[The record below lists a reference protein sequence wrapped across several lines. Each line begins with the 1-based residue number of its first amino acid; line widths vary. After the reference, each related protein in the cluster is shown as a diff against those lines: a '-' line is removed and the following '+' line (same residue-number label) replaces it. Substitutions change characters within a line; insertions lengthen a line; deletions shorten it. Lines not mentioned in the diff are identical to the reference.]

1 MTKSILKLTVVSA
14 AQLLGGCTATML
26 RWDSMRMR
34 EEIRAADNTESS
46 PGAKHASNPKTTTI
60 YAIHDRLGAP
70 LIVDGVLVYS
80 QARPGHD
87 DCVPG
92 ALTRYGVGYYYI
104 QNKETN
110 KATYTAL
117 CRAL

>member
-1 MTKSILKLTVVSA
+1 MTAVPVIG
-14 AQLLGGCTATML
+14 QP
-26 RWDSMRMR
+26 
-34 EEIRAADNTESS
+34 AADNTESS

-117 CRAL
+117 CRGP